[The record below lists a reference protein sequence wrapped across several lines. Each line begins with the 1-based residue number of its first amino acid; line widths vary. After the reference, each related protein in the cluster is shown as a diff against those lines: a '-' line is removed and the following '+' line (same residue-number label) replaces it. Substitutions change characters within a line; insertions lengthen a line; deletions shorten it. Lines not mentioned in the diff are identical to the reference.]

1 MQYKGRC
8 INFELWFTNEED
20 QDMERIYRTLEHL
33 IKKDIDQAV
42 ADGCNTVIG
51 LLLYEGFL
59 YKNED
64 DYYSLLKRVY
74 DYGISKG
81 IKKFILVCGIVWDYQ
96 AELNN
101 RNLDY
106 EIIEF
111 DYSAF
116 AMWQTYKDQDIPHWH
131 FDTNKFMF
139 LGGVP
144 SRPNRIKLLSKFY
157 DAGMLTNSQAI
168 WSFYPPQNDNDIQ
181 ICRELCSNYSDAE
194 YSQFLEIN
202 QRSVDDKYAGVAHYH
217 KATGAEWKTE
227 EYLQR
232 DFFKDPNYIDP
243 AIFNNTSIS
252 ILAEG
257 GAFEPAWDFR
267 FFTEKAWRAVVNR
280 HPFILVDNDMRK
292 DFARSRGL
300 DIFDNFFVEE
310 YNDKDKLD
318 GVVVNIQHFMSICK
332 QRHEE
337 INHVVDQNFHAY
349 FRIINTCEQ
358 TLEYLKDRYAIPHEE
373 LSQWFRQKSF
383 DHLFRIPDAVYS

>member
-1 MQYKGRC
+1 MDYKGRC
-8 INFELWFTNEED
+8 INFELWFTNEDE

-33 IKKDIDQAV
+33 IKLDIDQAV
-42 ADGCNTVIG
+42 QDGCNTIFG

-59 YKNED
+59 YKNES
-64 DYYSLLKRVY
+64 DYYELLRRVY
-74 DYGISKG
+74 DYGVSKG
-81 IKKFILVCGIVWDYQ
+81 IKKFILVCGIVWEYQ
-96 AELNN
+96 QELIK
-101 RNLDY
+101 RNLNY

-116 AMWQTYKDQDIPHWH
+116 AMWQTYKDCTIPAWQS
-131 FDTNKFMF
+131 DTNKFMF

-144 SRPNRIKLLSKFY
+144 SRPNRIQLLSKFY
-157 DAGMLTNSQAI
+157 DGGMLTEDQAV
-168 WSFYPPQNDNDIQ
+168 WSFYPPQNDADKE
-181 ICRELCSNYSDAE
+181 ICRGLCSKYNDAQ
-194 YSQFLEIN
+194 YNQFLKDS

-227 EYLQR
+227 EYLER

-243 AIFNNTSIS
+243 AVFTGTSIS

-292 DFARSRGL
+292 EFARSRGL
-300 DIFDNFFVEE
+300 DIFDKFFVAE

-318 GVVVNIQHFMSICK
+318 GVVTNIKHFLNICK
-332 QRHEE
+332 EQQEAISHT
-337 INHVVDQNFHAY
+337 VDLNFQAY
-349 FRIINTCEQ
+349 LRIINTCEQ
-358 TLEYLKDRYAIPHEE
+358 TLEYFNTKYSIPQDE
-373 LSQWFRQKSF
+373 LRQWFRQKSF